1 MPFFGRILHT
11 ERYMKHSVLEIARE
25 KGLKLHRCCT
35 LKASLKGAIF
45 YSYKI
50 TTFILNRSQ
59 SQTTLAVFL
68 EYRPLP
74 SRGKVYV
81 KSL

>member
-25 KGLKLHRCCT
+25 KGLKLHQCCT

-45 YSYKI
+45 YSDKI

-59 SQTTLAVFL
+59 SQTTLALFF
-68 EYRPLP
+68 EYRILP
-74 SRGKVYV
+74 FRAQVYL
-81 KSL
+81 KHL